1 MIAKLRGKVDKTGD
15 GYAVVDVN
23 GIGYLVYCSSRTLDI
38 LIGVTGEISVIIE
51 THVREDHIHLY
62 GFADESE
69 KSCFKLLM
77 TVQGV
82 GAKVCLAILSALPPD
97 NLVQAIAARDQTA
110 ITHAPGVG
118 PKLATRIITEL
129 KDKITTIALNFAVKP
144 SPGGG
149 QITDGEN
156 QNLNDA
162 VSALVNLGYGRSD
175 AFRVVH
181 QVASTITGDTSVEV
195 LIKEGLVELSA
206 NG

>member
-1 MIAKLRGKVDKTGD
+1 MIAKLTGQVDKTGD
-15 GYAVVDVN
+15 GYAVIDVN
-23 GIGYLVYCSSRTLDI
+23 GIGYLVYCSNRTLDI
-38 LIGVTGEISVIIE
+38 LVGMTGEVSVIIE

-62 GFADESE
+62 GFADEAE
-69 KSCFKLLM
+69 QACFKLLI

-118 PKLATRIITEL
+118 PKLATRIVTEL
-129 KDKITTIALNFAVKP
+129 KDKITTLALNFAVKP
-144 SPGGG
+144 LPGGVHN
-149 QITDGEN
+149 TDGTN

-175 AFRVVH
+175 AFRAVH
-181 QVASTITGDTSVEV
+181 QVAATVTGDTSVEV